1 MGHRPSLTTN
11 VLFEILAD
19 EHRRATIRVLLD
31 ADQADLPL
39 EARELA
45 RRVAGVL
52 EDAPAS
58 DVTAEDIGATLTVLL
73 HVHFPKLSRHGV
85 VEYDEGDRLVGRGA
99 NCERFR
105 APLES
110 VGE

>member
-19 EHRRATIRVLLD
+19 EHRRAAIRVLLD
-31 ADQADLPL
+31 ATPAHRPL

-45 RRVAGVL
+45 RRVTSIV
-52 EDAPAS
+52 EDTPLDSVAPE
-58 DVTAEDIGATLTVLL
+58 DVSAALTVLL

-85 VEYDEGDRLVGRGA
+85 IEYDEGDRLVEKGP
-99 NCERFR
+99 NCEQFR
-105 APLES
+105 APLDS
-110 VGE
+110 VGQ